1 MKKRVGIMG
10 GSFNPVHIG
19 HLMLASYIRRE
30 YGLDSVK
37 LVLSPLNPLKENPS
51 SLLPDDVRLHMLRL
65 ACSEVDF
72 LEASD
77 VELELPRPSYT
88 INTLRHLSAV
98 YPDTDF
104 FLIIG
109 ADNWQIF
116 DRWRSADEILR
127 DYGIIVYPRPG
138 YEIDIRKSHNVS
150 FSNAPT
156 FDISSTFV
164 RNLIATG
171 GDTAYYVT
179 EKVRKYIIDNNLY
192 KNA

>member
-1 MKKRVGIMG
+1 MG

-51 SLLPDDVRLHMLRL
+51 SLLPDDVRLHMLRF

-88 INTLRHLSAV
+88 INTLRHLSAM

-116 DRWRSADEILR
+116 DKWR
-127 DYGIIVYPRPG
+127 DYRKIIDEYGVVIYPRMG
-138 YEIDIRKSHNVS
+138 YEIDETSLPANVRYLRD
-150 FSNAPT
+150 APVVE
-156 FDISSTFV
+156 ISSTFI
-164 RNLIATG
+164 RQAIG
-171 GDTAYYVT
+171 RGDNMEFFMPDDVYG
-179 EKVRKYIIDNNLY
+179 YIKEHHLY
-192 KNA
+192 EQ